1 MQPITIENAVTEPLV
16 PAATRL
22 GPVHIGVTDR
32 DEALAIW
39 GQVVGLTPIGQS
51 ETELALGAAGEPLI
65 VLHLDAERPAMSGTA
80 GLYHVAIHVPQ
91 RRDLAAFLTRAIHA
105 RVPVAPTDHLVS
117 EAIYLWDHDKNGIEI
132 TFETPWRGKLA
143 LNEEGGYAVTADGKP
158 HSGREPIDVHNLLA
172 ELGDAAPQDAMPAGT
187 RIGHIHVHVGDIDRA
202 MRFYRDTLG
211 FGGQLLSHE
220 FGMGDVTVGYMPHI
234 IAFNIWHGMEVTQP
248 PAGTAGLRH
257 FTIRLPGAGAV
268 DAMRGRLDD
277 AETDLTPIEG
287 GFAAAD
293 PWGNRFEVVA
303 D

>member
-1 MQPITIENAVTEPLV
+1 MQTITIENAVTEPLV
-16 PAATRL
+16 PVATRL

-32 DEALAIW
+32 DAALAIW
-39 GQVVGLTPIGQS
+39 GEVVGLTTIDQS
-51 ETELALGAAGEPLI
+51 ENELRLGAGGEVLI

-80 GLYHVAIHVPQ
+80 GLYHVAIHVPE
-91 RRDLAAFLTRAIHA
+91 RRDLAAFLARAIHA
-105 RVPVAPTDHLVS
+105 RVPVSPTDHLVS
-117 EAIYLWDHDKNGIEI
+117 EAIYLWDHDKVGIEI

-143 LNEEGGYAVTADGKP
+143 LNEEGGYGIDAEGRP
-158 HSGREPIDVHNLLA
+158 HSGREPIDVHGLLA
-172 ELGDAAPQDAMPAGT
+172 ELGDAAPTEAMPAGT

-234 IAFNIWHGMEVTQP
+234 IAFNLWHGMDVSQP

-257 FTIRLPGAGAV
+257 FTIRLPGADAV
-268 DAMRGRLDD
+268 DAMGGRLRD
-277 AETDLTPIEG
+277 AETEFDEIAG

-293 PWGNRFEVVA
+293 PWGNRFEVIA
-303 D
+303 E